1 MQRKFVTNLIFLLAL
16 NFLIKPFWLLG
27 IDRTIQNI
35 VGSESYGFYFAVFNF
50 SLLFNIMLDF
60 GITSFNNRNIAQNKQ
75 LLNKHFSGI
84 IILKVLLIVL
94 YAIVVL
100 LVGIFIGYDSK
111 QLYFLLWVGINQALL
126 SFILYL
132 RSNISALLLFKT
144 DSIISVLDRF
154 LMILICSFLI
164 WGNIIK
170 TPFQI
175 EWLMYSQ
182 TIAYLITLVVAL
194 VIVIQKSGFQ
204 KPNWNGLFLMM
215 VIKKSLPFALMLFL
229 MGIYSRVDS
238 VMLERLLLGTKGEFQ
253 SGVFAQAYRLFDAG
267 NNIALLFGV
276 ILLPIFARMIKK
288 KESVERLV
296 KLSFT
301 IIFTFAIILAMSSFF
316 YRDEIMKLL
325 YSQHGDEILGDFNQ
339 RILQSGRIFGILMF
353 SFVAVCS
360 SYIFGTLLTALGDLR
375 YMIKVAL
382 VGVLIN
388 LITNILLIPSL
399 EAVGAAY
406 ASLGA
411 QTITAFAMII
421 GVQKRF
427 AYRINYRYLSQ
438 LISFILLVWLLN
450 FVSKFSPLSAL
461 INYTSVLL
469 ISLFFAYILNLL
481 NVRSFI
487 AILKT
492 DPRVK

>member
-27 IDRTIQNI
+27 IDRNIQNI
-35 VGSESYGFYFAVFNF
+35 VGSESYGFYFAIFNF
-50 SLLFNIMLDF
+50 SLLFNIILDF

-75 LLNKHFSGI
+75 LLKKHFSGI
-84 IILKVLLIVL
+84 IVLKVLLIAL
-94 YAIVVL
+94 YGIVVL

-132 RSNISALLLFKT
+132 RSNISGLLLFKT

-164 WGNIIK
+164 WGNVFSS
-170 TPFQI
+170 PFQI

-182 TIAYLITLVVAL
+182 TVAYLITLVVAL

-204 KPNWNGLFLMM
+204 KPNWNGLFLIM

-229 MGIYSRVDS
+229 MGIYNRVDS
-238 VMLERLLLGTKGEFQ
+238 VMLERILSGTKGEFQ

-288 KESVERLV
+288 KDPVEKLV

-301 IIFTFAIILAMSSFF
+301 IIFTFAIILAMSSYF

-325 YSQHGDEILGDFNQ
+325 YSQHGDELLSDFNQ

-360 SYIFGTLLTALGDLR
+360 SYIFGTLLTALGKLR
-375 YMIKVAL
+375 YMIKVAM

-388 LITNILLIPSL
+388 LITNIMLIPSL

-411 QTITAFAMII
+411 QTITAIAMIY

-427 AYRINYRYLSQ
+427 AFSINYRYLSQ
-438 LISFILLVWLLN
+438 LFSFILLVWLLN
-450 FVSKFSPLSAL
+450 YVSKFSPMNSL
-461 INYTSVLL
+461 INYSGVLL
-469 ISLFFAYILNLL
+469 FSLFFAYILNLL

-487 AILKT
+487 AMLKS